1 MVLTSGR
8 RRASVRCQ
16 VTSGIVGFMNRIK
29 NLLTALICAV
39 TALTFTSSLAGA
51 GDKKKSEHDAIREA
65 LQRGETLPLARI
77 LVIAQ
82 EAVAGDVI
90 EVELEREN
98 DRLIYEIKVL
108 TATGRV
114 REVEVD
120 ARTGAVLKIEDD

>member
-1 MVLTSGR
+1 
-8 RRASVRCQ
+8 
-16 VTSGIVGFMNRIK
+16 MNRIS
-29 NLLTALICAV
+29 NLLAALACAAIAM
-39 TALTFTSSLAGA
+39 TLPSSLAGS

-77 LVIAQ
+77 LAIAQ
-82 EAVAGDVI
+82 QAVAGDVI
-90 EVELEREN
+90 EVELEREK
-98 DRLIYEIKVL
+98 DTLVYEIKVL